1 MTAALAVGYDWLYD
15 FVSPADRAMIRAAI
29 VRNGLQ
35 PGLAGLRPKGHLT
48 TLHNNWVQVCH
59 GGLTLGALAL
69 ADEEPAVAR
78 AVVEKSRPA
87 MARIMRLFAP
97 DGGFEEGPI
106 YWDFATSYNVFY
118 LAALDTALGTD
129 FGLAQTKGF
138 ADTGRYRIQTI
149 GPLWKLA
156 NFGDC
161 GEWAPASPQM
171 FWLAQKFHR
180 PEYALHE
187 REFVAAKGSSG
198 RFAILDLLWLKAASD
213 LPAAIEP
220 PRGVKFDRINAAF
233 FRTSWNDPQAIYVAF
248 KGGDNHASHT
258 HLDLGQFILDAFGQR
273 WAIDMGPD
281 NYGLPGYFGKQRWSY
296 YRIGSAGHNT
306 LTINDQNQALDA
318 AAPLVAFESSPGR
331 SFAIADLSAAYREQ
345 LHSWQRGIALLDGR
359 RVLLQDEI
367 APAKGVPIVWHLHTR
382 ATTAIGT
389 GGARAVL
396 SQGGESLT
404 ARILSP
410 PGGTFSTMKPNPA
423 AAPDTEPRRRRSD
436 DPSPLGVG
444 PHDDHGP
451 ICFRQQSGHA
461 NIEAAETV
469 AGRTRSSISEVDD
482 VAEFVKTPLPHCDA
496 ARQDLCRITAAFFC
510 WEWAAA
516 VQLCLNWERLRP

>member
-15 FVSPADRAMIRAAI
+15 FVSPADRAMIREAI

-59 GGLTLGALAL
+59 GGLTFGALAL

-78 AVVEKSRPA
+78 AVVEKSQPA

-129 FGLAQTKGF
+129 FGLAQAKGF

-156 NFGDC
+156 NVGDC

-318 AAPLVAFESSPGR
+318 AAAAGGLRE
-331 SFAIADLSAAYREQ
+331 FARPIVCHR
-345 LHSWQRGIALLDGR
+345 RFGR
-359 RVLLQDEI
+359 RL
-367 APAKGVPIVWHLHTR
+367 
-382 ATTAIGT
+382 
-389 GGARAVL
+389 
-396 SQGGESLT
+396 
-404 ARILSP
+404 
-410 PGGTFSTMKPNPA
+410 
-423 AAPDTEPRRRRSD
+423 PR
-436 DPSPLGVG
+436 
-444 PHDDHGP
+444 
-451 ICFRQQSGHA
+451 
-461 NIEAAETV
+461 
-469 AGRTRSSISEVDD
+469 
-482 VAEFVKTPLPHCDA
+482 KT
-496 ARQDLCRITAAFFC
+496 Q
-510 WEWAAA
+510 
-516 VQLCLNWERLRP
+516 